1 MPALVMGLNGGIL
14 AAWLG
19 LPSLRR
25 QQHPKRVP
33 RPQSQHRAVPH
44 LVPSVS
50 QPEHP
55 QLWRSTAPEDLHL
68 LLLFVSPVPGRSP
81 STQHQCYCHLLSAAL
96 ALTAAGPRVTARVG
110 LLRTQGWHGASAQ
123 YLLLSTAPSL
133 TQSFAQAFS
142 LSRSLTQTSY
152 LHTVSTVEPPQSL
165 PAAGNQHCDNFSK
178 STPPHPAGRD
188 SQAPCPAMTGRNW
201 PGNKARDRQLRV
213 SRWTCSLGLL
223 QPCLSLINPHALSSL
238 PREASQP
245 LPCPRKPLLPLT
257 QAG

>member
-1 MPALVMGLNGGIL
+1 MGPVAFPGWRQLLLGNVCRHPAKRPLRKVPGGDKDRRGPGNVEGLVPALVMGLNGGIL

-55 QLWRSTAPEDLHL
+55 QLWRSTAPEDIHL

-110 LLRTQGWHGASAQ
+110 LLRTQGWQGASAQ

-133 TQSFAQAFS
+133 TQSFAQALS
-142 LSRSLTQTSY
+142 LSCSLTQTSY

-165 PAAGNQHCDNFSK
+165 PAAGNQHCDNFS
-178 STPPHPAGRD
+178 
-188 SQAPCPAMTGRNW
+188 N
-201 PGNKARDRQLRV
+201 
-213 SRWTCSLGLL
+213 
-223 QPCLSLINPHALSSL
+223 
-238 PREASQP
+238 
-245 LPCPRKPLLPLT
+245 
-257 QAG
+257 